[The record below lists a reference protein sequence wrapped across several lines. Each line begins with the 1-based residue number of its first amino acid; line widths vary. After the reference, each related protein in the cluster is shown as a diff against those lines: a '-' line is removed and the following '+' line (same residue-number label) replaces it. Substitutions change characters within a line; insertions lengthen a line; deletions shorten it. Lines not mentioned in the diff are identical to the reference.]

1 MRPYSVLLGAL
12 PLAVVAACAT
22 EAGVTIRAELMRLP
36 EGSPLLNT
44 QAAATVPPWTS
55 NVTLTSVRTPITA
68 ISIHGPSI
76 STGLYECPGAT
87 SAACLVELNG
97 PALESLLP
105 TGPEDVLLGTYDEV
119 SVSYC
124 VPGETGFAS
133 QLTGTAIIS
142 GITFYTRSSGNQ
154 LGVTGPAEP
163 VNISFTGCG
172 SRFAIVPPLV
182 VTDTLT
188 TVLLRLYFDMRD
200 VAWAARSDATTN
212 NLLTGPGCSGASA
225 TGFICAGYTTI
236 FAVPGT
242 ALPAVERYRVN
253 TTVTIGLIFDGTGR
267 FVGGYNR
274 RFYIEDT
281 PYEPGIHGEGFY
293 DIMTSSGPGTY
304 RLTSSHGGNEFP
316 AFQRASHSGTAS
328 VPVGGTPPVITV
340 PYTAVRLP

>member
-1 MRPYSVLLGAL
+1 MRSHSAFLVAL

-22 EAGVTIRAELMRLP
+22 EAGVTIQAELMRLP
-36 EGSPLLNT
+36 EGSPLLST

-68 ISIHGPSI
+68 ISIHGPSV
-76 STGLYECPGAT
+76 STGLYECRAAT

-105 TGPEDVLLGTYDEV
+105 TGPEDVVLGTYDEV

-133 QLTGTAIIS
+133 QLTGTATIS
-142 GITFYTRSSGNQ
+142 GTTYYTRSAGNQ
-154 LGVTGPAEP
+154 LGLTGPAQP
-163 VNISFTGCG
+163 VNISIHGCG

-200 VAWAARSDATTN
+200 VAWAARSDATTD
-212 NLLTGPGCSGASA
+212 PMASWPFCSGPSSVGFLCAS
-225 TGFICAGYTTI
+225 YTTI
-236 FAVPGT
+236 FAVPGAVVPT
-242 ALPAVERYRVN
+242 VERYRVN
-253 TTVTIGLIFDGTGR
+253 TNVIIGLLFDATDR
-267 FVGGYNR
+267 FAGAYNR
-274 RFYIEDT
+274 RYYIEDA

-293 DIMTSSGPGTY
+293 DIWTSSGPGTY
-304 RLTSSHGGNEFP
+304 RLASSHGGNDFP
-316 AFQRASHSGTAS
+316 AFQRASHSGTVS
-328 VPVGGTPPVITV
+328 VLVGGATPIITI